1 MLSTVGSRA
10 VVSPVAVLSP
20 IVVTTGHHSDD
31 QAGRNAAKRNPAND
45 CEHRQSDTSIN
56 SSTEDESRHSG
67 NRQSGEG
74 LVPDVLAHIPV
85 PRRAIG

>member
-1 MLSTVGSRA
+1 MSSTARSC
-10 VVSPVAVLSP
+10 AVLSP
-20 IVVTTGHHSDD
+20 VVITTGHHSDD
-31 QAGRNAAKRNPAND
+31 QAGRNAAKHNPANHR
-45 CEHRQSDTSIN
+45 EHRQADTSVN

-67 NRQSGEG
+67 NRQSGER